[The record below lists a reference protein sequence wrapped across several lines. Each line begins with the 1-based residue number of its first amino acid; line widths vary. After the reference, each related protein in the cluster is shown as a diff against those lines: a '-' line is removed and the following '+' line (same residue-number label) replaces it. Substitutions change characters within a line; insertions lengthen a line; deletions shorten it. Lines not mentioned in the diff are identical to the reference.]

1 MNNGLG
7 SLLFITTTKRERGI
21 KTGDIFLILLSTV
34 IPIYTNASQLVNS
47 LIKNVLFLVPTDKVL
62 ELGFPK

>member
-21 KTGDIFLILLSTV
+21 KAGDIFLILLSTA